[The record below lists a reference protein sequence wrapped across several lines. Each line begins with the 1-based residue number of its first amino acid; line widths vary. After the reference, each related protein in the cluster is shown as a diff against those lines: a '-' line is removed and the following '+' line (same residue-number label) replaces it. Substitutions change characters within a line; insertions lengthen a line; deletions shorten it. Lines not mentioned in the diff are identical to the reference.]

1 MKLLNLEIKSKFRSL
16 DKGFKVQFHRQD
28 DLGEMSEFNPFCLV
42 GLNGCGKSNV
52 LEALSEIFYHV
63 ELCVG
68 LHLPSI
74 LHDESVFMTQVC
86 AVNAFKLRYMT
97 LDASQ
102 NEVTREHSVIV
113 TISKEENESPIISV
127 MSLGVA
133 PMLTFDLGKF
143 HVSQSSLVKSFLPQ
157 YVVAYSSGENET
169 LSIPYIKSRF
179 IHLHEF
185 KENVVND
192 VVDYTS
198 PENSLIYVD
207 ANMSQAILLSCLLFE
222 KGKTLKSLADYD
234 NTGIS
239 RIKRFRMRLR
249 DEVFTTEDGEKYSY
263 FSLFMRKKQMIK
275 GVLGK
280 ELFEVLSNISSM
292 SWYDEKARAYYFDF
306 WVNKATKQ
314 AFQSYFHTAMEC
326 FQVFRLLYELNN
338 YAVTIEKQKEIFESR
353 GVYTEGKFGTPGSDD
368 DIFHFLDFFLTK
380 KMNRQDKKGD
390 LLLRQFSDGEHQ
402 FIHTMAICLLLKDS
416 NALIL
421 LDEPETHFNPSWR
434 SRFVSILND
443 TLKNACAG
451 SMQNNEKRANFMKD
465 ILITSHSPFIISDC
479 KPENVIILRKDKD
492 GHPVAKKASQ
502 ENLKTYGASTSF
514 IQASIFGSTDTI
526 GGKAYQEMKDMSEQ
540 ADLDK
545 QQLLNEVSTKF
556 GESLEKLM
564 ILSAIN
570 DRQ

>member
-1 MKLLNLEIKSKFRSL
+1 MKLLSLEIDSKFRSL
-16 DKGFKVQFHRQD
+16 DKGFKIQFHRQD
-28 DLGEMSEFNPFCLV
+28 DLDGMSEFNPFCLV
-42 GLNGCGKSNV
+42 ELNGCGKSNV

-74 LHDESVFMTQVC
+74 LRDERVFIPQSC
-86 AVNAFKLRYMT
+86 SVNAFKLQYMT
-97 LDASQ
+97 LDSPQ
-102 NEVTREHSVIV
+102 NEVTREHMVVV
-113 TISKEENESPIISV
+113 TISKKETESPKMSV
-127 MSLGVA
+127 MSYGVA

-157 YVVAYSSGENET
+157 YIVAYSSGENET
-169 LSIPYIKSRF
+169 LSVPFIKSRF
-179 IHLHEF
+179 IHLYEF
-185 KENVVND
+185 REDVIDD
-192 VVDYTS
+192 VVDYIS

-222 KGKTLKSLADYD
+222 ETDTLKSLSDFD

-249 DEVFTTEDGEKYSY
+249 EEFFKNEEGTELSY
-263 FSLFMRKKQMIK
+263 FQLFKRKEQMNK
-275 GVLGK
+275 SQQK
-280 ELFEVLSNISSM
+280 KRLFDILSNISSI
-292 SWYDEKARAYYFDF
+292 SWYDENTQAYYFDF
-306 WVNKATKQ
+306 WVNDATKK
-314 AFQSYFHTAMEC
+314 AFRYYFHTAMEC

-338 YAVTIEKQKEIFESR
+338 YAVTSEKQKEIFQSR
-353 GVYTEGKFGTPGSDD
+353 GVYTDGKFGTPGADQD
-368 DIFHFLDFFLTK
+368 VFHFLDFFIAK
-380 KMNRQDKKGD
+380 KMNCQGNEED

-402 FIHTMAICLLLKDS
+402 FIHTMAICLLLKDC

-434 SRFVSILND
+434 SRFISILND
-443 TLKNACAG
+443 TLRNSSVCSKL
-451 SMQNNEKRANFMKD
+451 SNEKKSNFAKD

-479 KPENVIILRKDKD
+479 KPENVIILRKATN
-492 GHPVAKKASQ
+492 GHPIATTALQ
-502 ENLKTYGASTSF
+502 EKLKTYGASTSF
-514 IQASIFGSTDTI
+514 IQASIFGNSDTI
-526 GGKAYQEMKDMSEQ
+526 GGKAYQDMKDMSEQ
-540 ADLDK
+540 TALDK

-564 ILSAIN
+564 VLSAIN

>member
-1 MKLLNLEIKSKFRSL
+1 MKLLNLEINSKFRSL
-16 DKGFKVQFHRQD
+16 DKGFKIQFHQQD
-28 DLGEMSEFNPFCLV
+28 NLKTMSEFNPFCLV

-68 LHLPSI
+68 QHLPSV
-74 LHDESVFMTQVC
+74 LHDENVFISQVC
-86 AVNAFKLRYMT
+86 AVNAFKLQYMT
-97 LDASQ
+97 LDSPQ
-102 NEVTREHSVIV
+102 NEITREHAVIV
-113 TISKEENESPIISV
+113 TISKEENDSPKITVRSQ
-127 MSLGVA
+127 GVA
-133 PMLTFDLGKF
+133 PMLTFDLGNF

-157 YVVAYSSGENET
+157 YIVAYSSGENET

-185 KENVVND
+185 KEDIIND

-207 ANMSQAILLSCLLFE
+207 SNMSQAILLSCLLFE
-222 KGKTLKSLADYD
+222 KGNTLESLSDY
-234 NTGIS
+234 NTIGIS

-249 DEVFTTEDGEKYSY
+249 DEIFTTEDGEKYSY
-263 FSLFMRKKQMIK
+263 FALFIRKKKMIK
-275 GVLGK
+275 GILGK

-306 WVNKATKQ
+306 WVNKDTKQ
-314 AFQSYFHTAMEC
+314 AFRSYFHTAMEC

-338 YAVTIEKQKEIFESR
+338 YAVTMEKQKEIFESK

-368 DIFHFLDFFLTK
+368 DVFHFLDFFLAK
-380 KMNRQDKKGD
+380 KMNRQGIKED

-443 TLKNACAG
+443 TLDNACVG
-451 SMQNNEKRANFMKD
+451 PEQNDKKKVNFMKD

-502 ENLKTYGASTSF
+502 ENIMTYGASTSF
-514 IQASIFGSTDTI
+514 IQAKIFGSKDAI
-526 GGKAYQEMKDMSEQ
+526 GGKAYQEMKIMSEQ
-540 ADLDK
+540 TGVDK
-545 QQLLNEVSTKF
+545 QQLLNKVSTLF

-564 ILSAIN
+564 ILGKIN
-570 DRQ
+570 NRE